1 MFSSSTRQNPRL
13 SLSWGAP
20 AATCGIVDDPVE
32 FLTAVCTGWQ
42 WSAGRFLR
50 RQLPGW
56 PDGWW
61 EAEPHWS
68 HPPTADPDSS
78 GTEGSWRENISWSSK
93 CWAGY
98 LLTEISRPDKLIV
111 LPSAISYGPKSN
123 FGGTVH
129 PAHSEPYCTPFLFL
143 PFSLSFLPK
152 PVFNQHECP
161 PTSMWTLCSANSYI
175 LNIFL
180 KCVTLN
186 KGYNSHADYTIVS
199 HPFGL
204 LVFFLQWRRRPTDL
218 VKFQASPGET
228 IWDKHWSA
236 NNIFHLFQVFK
247 LHRLCPKNY
256 VLPPCGN

>member
-1 MFSSSTRQNPRL
+1 MSSSSTRQNPRL
-13 SLSWGAP
+13 SLSW
-20 AATCGIVDDPVE
+20 AATCGVVDDPVE

-68 HPPTADPDSS
+68 PTADPDSS

-93 CWAGY
+93 CWAGNLKTWQVDFVTKHHKLWSKAHFWGISAPSTLRT
-98 LLTEISRPDKLIV
+98 LLY
-111 LPSAISYGPKSN
+111 AI
-123 FGGTVH
+123 
-129 PAHSEPYCTPFLFL
+129 LLL

-161 PTSMWTLCSANSYI
+161 PNSMWTLCSANSYI